1 MMGSFEV
8 EQINK
13 DNKAQTRNK
22 TNHLH
27 KYNTEDSVNQS
38 YWFSLSFVSTLPLD
52 FLHPSQT

>member
-1 MMGSFEV
+1 M

-13 DNKAQTRNK
+13 DNKAQTKNK
-22 TNHLH
+22 QN